1 MMDKNTFSDFEREAM
16 RERAEELRKTKN
28 TEADVLDKI
37 SEMTDNEA
45 QIAIE
50 IHNLV
55 KKIAPELKPK
65 TWYSMP
71 AYANRNG
78 KVVLFFQPATKFKA
92 RYSTLGFN
100 DAATLDEGDF
110 WPVTFAIKQI
120 TPTIRQ
126 QISLLIEKSIQK

>member
-1 MMDKNTFSDFEREAM
+1 MDKNAFSDFEREAM

-37 SEMTDNEA
+37 SEMTDSEA

-50 IHNLV
+50 IHHLV
-55 KKIAPELKPK
+55 KKIASELKPK

>member
-1 MMDKNTFSDFEREAM
+1 MDKNTFSDFEREAM

-120 TPTIRQ
+120 TPAIRQ

>member
-1 MMDKNTFSDFEREAM
+1 MDKNTFSDFEREAM

-55 KKIAPELKPK
+55 KKIAPELKPN

-71 AYANRNG
+71 AYANQSG

-120 TPTIRQ
+120 TPAIRQ

>member
-1 MMDKNTFSDFEREAM
+1 MDKNTFSDFEREAM

-37 SEMTDNEA
+37 SEMTDSEA

-50 IHNLV
+50 IHHLV

>member
-1 MMDKNTFSDFEREAM
+1 MDKNTFSDFEREAM

-37 SEMTDNEA
+37 SEMTDSEA

-50 IHNLV
+50 IHHLV

-120 TPTIRQ
+120 TPAIRQ

>member
-1 MMDKNTFSDFEREAM
+1 
-16 RERAEELRKTKN
+16 
-28 TEADVLDKI
+28 
-37 SEMTDNEA
+37 MTDSEA

-50 IHNLV
+50 IHHLV

>member
-1 MMDKNTFSDFEREAM
+1 MMDKNAFSDFEREAM

-37 SEMTDNEA
+37 SEMTDSEA

-50 IHNLV
+50 IHHLV

>member
-1 MMDKNTFSDFEREAM
+1 MDKDTFSDFEREAM

-37 SEMTDNEA
+37 SEMTDSEA

-50 IHNLV
+50 IHHLV

-120 TPTIRQ
+120 TPAIRQ

>member
-120 TPTIRQ
+120 TPAIRQ

>member
-1 MMDKNTFSDFEREAM
+1 MDKDTFSDFEREAM

-37 SEMTDNEA
+37 SEMTDSEA

-50 IHNLV
+50 IHHLV

-71 AYANRNG
+71 AYANKNG

>member
-1 MMDKNTFSDFEREAM
+1 MDKDTFSDFEREAM

-37 SEMTDNEA
+37 SEMTDSEA

-50 IHNLV
+50 IHHLV

>member
-1 MMDKNTFSDFEREAM
+1 MDKNTFSDFEREAM

-65 TWYSMP
+65 TWYSMLTEMV
-71 AYANRNG
+71 
-78 KVVLFFQPATKFKA
+78 KLFYFSNLRPN
-92 RYSTLGFN
+92 S
-100 DAATLDEGDF
+100 
-110 WPVTFAIKQI
+110 KQD
-120 TPTIRQ
+120 
-126 QISLLIEKSIQK
+126 IQL

>member
-45 QIAIE
+45 QIAIAV
-50 IHNLV
+50 HNLV

-71 AYANRNG
+71 AYANQSD

-120 TPTIRQ
+120 TPAIRQ

>member
-1 MMDKNTFSDFEREAM
+1 MMDKDTFSDFEREAM

-50 IHNLV
+50 IHHLV

-71 AYANRNG
+71 AYANQNG

-110 WPVTFAIKQI
+110 WPVTFAIKEI
-120 TPTIRQ
+120 TPAIRQ

>member
-1 MMDKNTFSDFEREAM
+1 MDKNAFSDFEREAM

-37 SEMTDNEA
+37 SEMTDSEA

-50 IHNLV
+50 IHHLV

-71 AYANRNG
+71 AYANKNG

>member
-50 IHNLV
+50 IHHLV

-71 AYANRNG
+71 AYANQNG

-110 WPVTFAIKQI
+110 WPVTFAIKEI
-120 TPTIRQ
+120 TPAIRQ

>member
-1 MMDKNTFSDFEREAM
+1 MDKNAFSDFEREAM

-37 SEMTDNEA
+37 SEMTDSEA

-50 IHNLV
+50 IHHLV

>member
-45 QIAIE
+45 QIAIA

-71 AYANRNG
+71 AYANQSG

-100 DAATLDEGDF
+100 DAVTLDEGDF

-120 TPTIRQ
+120 TPAIRQ

>member
-1 MMDKNTFSDFEREAM
+1 MMDKDTFSDFEREAM

-37 SEMTDNEA
+37 SEMTDSEA

-50 IHNLV
+50 IHHLV

-71 AYANRNG
+71 AYANKNG

>member
-1 MMDKNTFSDFEREAM
+1 MDKDTFSDFEREAM

-37 SEMTDNEA
+37 SEMTDSEA

-50 IHNLV
+50 IHHLV
-55 KKIAPELKPK
+55 KKIASELKPK

-71 AYANRNG
+71 SYANRNG

>member
-1 MMDKNTFSDFEREAM
+1 MDKDTFSDFEREAM

-50 IHNLV
+50 IHHLV

-71 AYANRNG
+71 AYANKNG

>member
-1 MMDKNTFSDFEREAM
+1 MMDKDTFSDFEREAM

-37 SEMTDNEA
+37 SEMTDSEA

-50 IHNLV
+50 IHHLV